1 MLIYTIAE
9 IAKIVKGKLIQNQPG
24 NVKYLLTDSRLV
36 ASPSDTLFF
45 ALVSKRR
52 NGHDFIQELY
62 KKGVCNFVVSELPES
77 FDKYPLANFVLVP
90 DTLVALQQLCTFHR
104 RKFHYPVVGI
114 TGSNGKTIVKEWIFQ
129 VLEGAKRMVRSPK
142 SYNSQI
148 GVPLSVWLLDTDYDL
163 AVIEAGISQKGEME
177 KLHEIIV
184 PEVGI
189 FTNIGPAHQEN
200 FSSYDEKID
209 EKLKLFRNCK
219 ILIYCKDQQEIDKRI
234 KADADLKNTRLFTW
248 SQKEKADL
256 SIKSINTGDTFT
268 EIKAV
273 FEGEVVDITIP
284 FTDKGSI
291 ENAINVWAFAL
302 YFRLQNNFIR
312 EKMKVLAPVAMR
324 LEMKHGIN
332 HCTIINDSYN
342 SDLIS
347 LGIALDF
354 LNQQRQ
360 HVKHTLILSD
370 ILQSGREE
378 RELYAEVSELLR
390 MKKIS
395 RFIGIGKA
403 LSKNQDLFKMDKEF
417 FEDTHEFLLHFAND
431 HFKDE
436 AILLKGSRSFEFER
450 ISHVL
455 EQKAHR
461 TALEINLNAMVHNL
475 NYFRSKLKPETKM
488 TVMVKAFSYG
498 SGSYEIANMLQYQR
512 VDYLAVAFADEG
524 ISLRDAGITVPILVM
539 NPEVTSYD
547 LMIDYKLEP
556 QIYGFTAIKEFNEAV
571 VRKGLDSFP
580 IHVKLDTGMHRLG
593 FMEEEIDK
601 LIESLKL
608 AKNVHVQ
615 SIFSHLAGAD
625 EEKHDEFTR
634 SQIACFDRMSSKIM
648 KAFDYTII
656 RHILNSAG
664 IERFPEAQFDMVR
677 LGIGIYGIS
686 AVDQTKVRNVSTL
699 RSTISQIKTVP
710 GGETVGYGRKGKT
723 TRDTK
728 IAIVPIG
735 YADGLNRK
743 LSNGVGKFL
752 VNGKFAPLIGNI
764 CMDLCMIDITG
775 IEAEEGDD
783 VIVFGETYTITDV
796 ASLLGTIPYEILT
809 GVSSRVKR
817 VYYQE

>member
-1 MLIYTIAE
+1 
-9 IAKIVKGKLIQNQPG
+9 
-24 NVKYLLTDSRLV
+24 
-36 ASPSDTLFF
+36 
-45 ALVSKRR
+45 
-52 NGHDFIQELY
+52 
-62 KKGVCNFVVSELPES
+62 
-77 FDKYPLANFVLVP
+77 
-90 DTLVALQQLCTFHR
+90 
-104 RKFHYPVVGI
+104 
-114 TGSNGKTIVKEWIFQ
+114 
-129 VLEGAKRMVRSPK
+129 
-142 SYNSQI
+142 
-148 GVPLSVWLLDTDYDL
+148 
-163 AVIEAGISQKGEME
+163 
-177 KLHEIIV
+177 
-184 PEVGI
+184 
-189 FTNIGPAHQEN
+189 
-200 FSSYDEKID
+200 
-209 EKLKLFRNCK
+209 
-219 ILIYCKDQQEIDKRI
+219 
-234 KADADLKNTRLFTW
+234 
-248 SQKEKADL
+248 
-256 SIKSINTGDTFT
+256 
-268 EIKAV
+268 
-273 FEGEVVDITIP
+273 
-284 FTDKGSI
+284 
-291 ENAINVWAFAL
+291 
-302 YFRLQNNFIR
+302 
-312 EKMKVLAPVAMR
+312 
-324 LEMKHGIN
+324 
-332 HCTIINDSYN
+332 
-342 SDLIS
+342 
-347 LGIALDF
+347 
-354 LNQQRQ
+354 
-360 HVKHTLILSD
+360 
-370 ILQSGREE
+370 
-378 RELYAEVSELLR
+378 
-390 MKKIS
+390 
-395 RFIGIGKA
+395 
-403 LSKNQDLFKMDKEF
+403 
-417 FEDTHEFLLHFAND
+417 
-431 HFKDE
+431 
-436 AILLKGSRSFEFER
+436 
-450 ISHVL
+450 
-455 EQKAHR
+455 
-461 TALEINLNAMVHNL
+461 
-475 NYFRSKLKPETKM
+475 PETKM